1 MLHNLCVPIQR
12 WSSPVAGRVK
22 AVVVGGLGAAVAI
35 VFFQPWFGI
44 TDAALIGV
52 FCIAYL
58 LRGAAVTLDTEA
70 GVLGLRWGLIVRR
83 VRLDD
88 VTAVLVEDS
97 KLSIGRATGGEI
109 SVYLW
114 GRGRLDRWLGM
125 PVVAGDIGH
134 AVAKAST
141 AARSAVDAPRSAVDA
156 PGTDGAAAAPDAV
169 DAAVAPDARVAAA
182 EGTSSTGAPR
192 TGRRRSSAASRSALA
207 TAALGC
213 LGLLS
218 VCAALLVRHSWHN
231 PAMSV
236 IAVILALLLGIGG
249 VFYVCL
255 SVALFASS
263 SRVARQR
270 KLAG

>member
-22 AVVVGGLGAAVAI
+22 GVIGGGLCAAVAI

-44 TDAALIGV
+44 AVAVVIGV
-52 FCIAYL
+52 ACIANL
-58 LRGAAVTLDTEA
+58 LVGAGVILDTEA

-83 VRLDD
+83 VRLAD

-109 SVYLW
+109 SIYLW
-114 GRGRLDRWLGM
+114 GRGRLDRSLGM

-141 AARSAVDAPRSAVDA
+141 AARSAEAPAAAGVEGVASAV
-156 PGTDGAAAAPDAV
+156 G
-169 DAAVAPDARVAAA
+169 
-182 EGTSSTGAPR
+182 
-192 TGRRRSSAASRSALA
+192 TGRRGSSAASRSAL
-207 TAALGC
+207 TTSALGC

-231 PAMSV
+231 PVMGV

-255 SVALFASS
+255 SAALFASS
-263 SRVARQR
+263 ARVSRQR
-270 KLAG
+270 KLVG

>member
-12 WSSPVAGRVK
+12 WSSPVVGRVK
-22 AVVVGGLGAAVAI
+22 GVIGGGLCAAVAI

-44 TDAALIGV
+44 TVAAVIAIT
-52 FCIAYL
+52 CIANL
-58 LRGAAVTLDTEA
+58 LLGAAVTLDTEA
-70 GVLGLRWGLIVRR
+70 GMLGLRWGLIVRR
-83 VRLDD
+83 VRLAD

-109 SVYLW
+109 SIYLW

-125 PVVAGDIGH
+125 PVAAGDIGH
-134 AVAKAST
+134 AVAKASN
-141 AARSAVDAPRSAVDA
+141 AARPAAEAPAPADAPVASA
-156 PGTDGAAAAPDAV
+156 GGAA
-169 DAAVAPDARVAAA
+169 
-182 EGTSSTGAPR
+182 GTE
-192 TGRRRSSAASRSALA
+192 RRGSSAASRSALA
-207 TAALGC
+207 TALLGC
-213 LGLLS
+213 LGLFS

-231 PAMSV
+231 PVMSV

-255 SVALFASS
+255 SAALFASS
-263 SRVARQR
+263 LRVSRHR

>member
-12 WSSPVAGRVK
+12 WSSPVVGRVK
-22 AVVVGGLGAAVAI
+22 VIVIGGLGAAVGI

-44 TDAALIGV
+44 ILTTVIGV
-52 FCIAYL
+52 VCLAYL
-58 LRGAAVTLDTEA
+58 LLGEAVTLDTEA
-70 GVLGLRWGLIVRR
+70 GTLGLRWGPIVRR
-83 VRLDD
+83 VRLAD

-97 KLSIGRATGGEI
+97 KLSIGRANGGEI

-114 GRGRLDRWLGM
+114 GRGRLDRWIGM

-134 AVAKAST
+134 AVAKASN
-141 AARSAVDAPRSAVDA
+141 AARSAAEDAP
-156 PGTDGAAAAPDAV
+156 
-169 DAAVAPDARVAAA
+169 AAA
-182 EGTSSTGAPR
+182 EAVGAPSGQDAPAASAGTR
-192 TGRRRSSAASRSALA
+192 GRGSSAASRSALA
-207 TAALGC
+207 TVLLGC

-218 VCAALLVRHSWHN
+218 VGAALLVRHSWHN
-231 PAMSV
+231 PVMSV

-255 SVALFASS
+255 SAALFASS
-263 SRVARQR
+263 ARVSRQR

>member
-12 WSSPVAGRVK
+12 WSSPVVGRVK
-22 AVVVGGLGAAVAI
+22 GVIGGGLCAAVAI

-44 TDAALIGV
+44 TVAAVIGIA
-52 FCIAYL
+52 CIANL
-58 LRGAAVTLDTEA
+58 LLGAGVTLDTDA
-70 GVLGLRWGLIVRR
+70 GVLALRWGLIVRR
-83 VRLDD
+83 IRLAD

-97 KLSIGRATGGEI
+97 KLSIGRAGGEI
-109 SVYLW
+109 SIYLW
-114 GRGRLDRWLGM
+114 GRGRLDRWLRM
-125 PVVAGDIGH
+125 QVVAGDIGH
-134 AVAKAST
+134 AIAKASN
-141 AARSAVDAPRSAVDA
+141 AARSAAEAPTTVD
-156 PGTDGAAAAPDAV
+156 APDAV
-169 DAAVAPDARVAAA
+169 AASGAVAADAPLASAGSV
-182 EGTSSTGAPR
+182 SSTGAAG
-192 TGRRRSSAASRSALA
+192 TERRGSSAASRSALA

-213 LGLLS
+213 LGLLC

-255 SVALFASS
+255 SAALFASS
-263 SRVARQR
+263 ARVARQR